1 MADPNDRWHD
11 NNTEVITIDGKSYSF
26 YCDKECIFCS
36 VCHEVAP
43 DHFKMGA
50 EEDHDVCYSQPKNE
64 EELQICIEALES
76 CPVDAIGFDGGDGE
90 APSFN
95 RERFTDWDESQ
106 KLEDSDGQSDENIL
120 SEWDD
125 LFDDDEE
132 EE

>member
-11 NNTEVITIDGKSYSF
+11 NNTDTVTIGTKVYSF

-50 EEDHDVCYSQPKNE
+50 EEDHDVCYSQPKNDA
-64 EELQICIEALES
+64 ELQICMEAMDS
-76 CPVDAIGFDGGDGE
+76 CPVDAIGCDGQEGE

-95 RERFTDWDESQ
+95 RERFTDWDETE
-106 KLEDSDGQSDENIL
+106 KLNDSDDPPDTDIL
-120 SEWDD
+120 NEWDS
-125 LFDDDEE
+125 LFDDEDEE
-132 EE
+132 